1 MILSKEVYK
10 LNFSKLLIEI
20 KWYFLKAKLQK
31 IKLLILDV
39 DGVMTDGYIYY
50 EQNGN
55 QIKRFSVKDGL
66 GIRFLQKANIQIA
79 IVTGGKGKVIKNR
92 AKDLNIKY
100 VKWNIKNKRKEVHN
114 LKKLLNIDKT
124 KVAYLGDDLNDLTV
138 KKEVA
143 LLVGTNDSS
152 KDFKKNCDAVLLN
165 NGGEN
170 AIREL
175 AERILVNSKF
185 RKKIIEEGFYET
197 N

>member
-100 VKWNIKNKRKEVHN
+100 VKWNIKNKRKEVNN
-114 LKKLLNIDKT
+114 LKKLLNLDKT

-138 KKEVA
+138 KKEVS

-175 AERILVNSKF
+175 AERIIVNSKF